1 MMQKITI
8 EPVTRIEGHAKV
20 TIHLNGKGK
29 VDKAYMHVN
38 EWRGFEKFTEGRPYF
53 EMPQITPRICGICPV
68 SHHLSAAKACDR
80 VIGVTPPRPAQLL
93 RELMHMGQL
102 IQSHSMHFFELAGPD
117 LLLGF
122 DADPAIRNVVG
133 VVQANPELATK
144 AVRLRAFGQEI
155 IRKLGGK
162 RIHPNH
168 SIPGGV
174 NAPLSSE
181 DRDEIL
187 SQIDDHMEVI
197 KAAISIGKGWFE
209 SNRDVVDNFAVFS
222 SGYMGLVDEQG
233 GLQLYDGIL
242 SLVDKTGKKLEEF
255 NPKNYLEYIGE
266 HVEDWSYLK
275 FPFYLKTGWPKG
287 IYRVGPLGRLNVAD
301 KINTPL
307 ANEEF
312 KNFKALGGGK
322 PVEGTLWYHYARLI
336 EDLYAI
342 ERAKEILLDPDA
354 TSTDLVADQGEF
366 VGEGVGCIEAP
377 RGTLFH
383 HYKTDANG
391 MLTKVNLI
399 VATGHNNWAMNNA
412 VEMVAKTFVDGKK
425 LTEGMLNRV
434 EAAIRAYDPCL
445 SCATHALGKAAL
457 IVEALGPAG
466 DVIDRVVAG
475 GAV

>member
-1 MMQKITI
+1 
-8 EPVTRIEGHAKV
+8 
-20 TIHLNGKGK
+20 
-29 VDKAYMHVN
+29 VN
-38 EWRGFEKFTEGRPYF
+38 
-53 EMPQITPRICGICPV
+53 
-68 SHHLSAAKACDR
+68 
-80 VIGVTPPRPAQLL
+80 
-93 RELMHMGQL
+93 
-102 IQSHSMHFFELAGPD
+102 
-117 LLLGF
+117 
-122 DADPAIRNVVG
+122 
-133 VVQANPELATK
+133 
-144 AVRLRAFGQEI
+144 
-155 IRKLGGK
+155 
-162 RIHPNH
+162 
-168 SIPGGV
+168 
-174 NAPLSSE
+174 

-187 SQIDDHMEVI
+187 SQIDDHIEVI
-197 KAAISIGKGWFE
+197 KTAISIAKNWFE
-209 SNRDVVDNFAVFS
+209 ANKEVVDSFAVFS

-242 SLVDKTGKKLEEF
+242 RLVDKNGKKLEEF
-255 NPKNYLEYIGE
+255 DPQSYLEYIGE

-275 FPFYLKTGWPKG
+275 FPFYLKMGWPKG

-307 ANEEF
+307 ANQEF
-312 KNFKALGGGK
+312 NNFKSLAAGK
-322 PVEGTLWYHYARLI
+322 PMEGTLWYHYARLI

-342 ERAKEILLDPDA
+342 ERAKEILLDPEV
-354 TSTDLVADQGEF
+354 TSTDLVADPGEF

-445 SCATHALGKAAL
+445 SCSTHAIGAM
-457 IVEALGPAG
+457 PM
-466 DVIDRVVAG
+466 VIEMVDPDGGVTDRISR
-475 GAV
+475 